1 MSEEPQEFTVKEIL
15 QFIHD
20 SIRFMRAGSLDQN
33 WANKDPS
40 DLTLC
45 TASFRAQPIVRLID
59 NIVLK
64 STEKSSK
71 QPSNSPQLS
80 DVVKLLQQSFNVKL
94 DLLAETGVFD
104 PLIPCIGSIV
114 AENRGAIARL
124 SLRDVTKPVDNPVD
138 QINQDELNGII
149 TDDEGY
155 KLNTNEVTIHVVDDV
170 RGGHKDF
177 SLPANILLEKMPYF
191 AKATR
196 GFKNIFYK
204 LCFISSFWNLD
215 NFCFYYTGQFLSD
228 VDITVHCDC
237 NIFEWLTKWMNSSP
251 PPPIRKDEQ
260 FVDLLFLRFNFCVH

>member
-1 MSEEPQEFTVKEIL
+1 MSEEPQEFAVKEIL

-33 WANKDPS
+33 WTNKDPS
-40 DLTLC
+40 DLALC
-45 TASFRAQPIVRLID
+45 TDSFRAQPIVRLID

-64 STEKSSK
+64 STEKSEKSD
-71 QPSNSPQLS
+71 PRQLS

-104 PLIPCIGSIV
+104 PLIPWIGSIV

-124 SLRDVTKPVDNPVD
+124 SLRDVTKPVDNKID
-138 QINQDELNGII
+138 QINQDELNVTI
-149 TDDEGY
+149 TDDEGF

-196 GFKNIFYK
+196 GFKIYFTIF
-204 LCFISSFWNLD
+204 
-215 NFCFYYTGQFLSD
+215 
-228 VDITVHCDC
+228 
-237 NIFEWLTKWMNSSP
+237 
-251 PPPIRKDEQ
+251 
-260 FVDLLFLRFNFCVH
+260 